1 MLIEQKNKSE
11 SLNHIEKS
19 QIEKELFFLNE
30 QMIKI
35 NASIN
40 DQKTRLYMAEEN
52 LKKYEYL
59 LNKDYIS
66 LEEFQNKKDIY
77 MQLSQSLKN
86 YEKELINKSIE
97 IKNKEATLSSLKKKQ
112 ETEIL
117 DINKQATII
126 DQEKIDTESRRN
138 LTVRAL
144 SSGIISSLN
153 ADIGQQVVP
162 TRSLLTIIPSKS
174 ILEANLYVP
183 SKNIG
188 FIKIGQKVKI
198 KYNSYSYQKFGQAI
212 GTITYI
218 SGSTI
223 NIKDIANYE
232 NNLCTRQK

>member
-1 MLIEQKNKSE
+1 MSIRNKLFRKEAIKAKESQWLGSVLLSRPNSFTIFTIIFVMLGILIILFIIFGKYTKRTSVNGQLLPNLGLIYVYPSEPGVIEKKYVTDGQFISKGDPLYSISMLSFHENEDTNNMILEKIKLKKNLLIEQKNKSE

-86 YEKELINKSIE
+86 YEKE
-97 IKNKEATLSSLKKKQ
+97 
-112 ETEIL
+112 
-117 DINKQATII
+117 
-126 DQEKIDTESRRN
+126 RRIQ
-138 LTVRAL
+138 T
-144 SSGIISSLN
+144 
-153 ADIGQQVVP
+153 
-162 TRSLLTIIPSKS
+162 
-174 ILEANLYVP
+174 
-183 SKNIG
+183 
-188 FIKIGQKVKI
+188 
-198 KYNSYSYQKFGQAI
+198 
-212 GTITYI
+212 
-218 SGSTI
+218 
-223 NIKDIANYE
+223 
-232 NNLCTRQK
+232 